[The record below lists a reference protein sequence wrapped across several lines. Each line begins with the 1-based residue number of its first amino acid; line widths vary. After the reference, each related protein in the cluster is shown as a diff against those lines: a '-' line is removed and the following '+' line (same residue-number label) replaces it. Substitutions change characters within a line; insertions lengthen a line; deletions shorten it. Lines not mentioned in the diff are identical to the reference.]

1 VSAHVTYRD
10 YLIKEFRNAR
20 RLASFGTIHKGRF
33 ARGESASYYSLPEI
47 LPGRDSAPH
56 YRIWPKQAGYLR
68 VKVFALL

>member
-10 YLIKEFRNAR
+10 YLIRNLGTPDGLR
-20 RLASFGTIHKGRF
+20 ASGQFIRDASLGV
-33 ARGESASYYSLPEI
+33 ESASYYSLPEI

-68 VKVFALL
+68 LKVFALL